1 MGCFRAFF
9 IVGSAHVLF
18 KENGNRSIGIH
29 ALTGLN
35 PDTGRCFTQL
45 Q

>member
-1 MGCFRAFF
+1 MGFSRKNGKPL
-9 IVGSAHVLF
+9 VGS
-18 KENGNRSIGIH
+18 H
-29 ALTGLN
+29 AFTGLN